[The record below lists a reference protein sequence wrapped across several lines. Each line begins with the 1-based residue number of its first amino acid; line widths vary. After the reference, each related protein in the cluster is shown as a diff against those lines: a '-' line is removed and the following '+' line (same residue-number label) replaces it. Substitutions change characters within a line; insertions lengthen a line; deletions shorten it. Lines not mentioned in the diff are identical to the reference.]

1 MILYDISNIALATA
15 FTFHK
20 NCERIPE
27 PTELRNLITSSIG
40 DMLPAISTYSGKH
53 DVIALEGFKSW
64 RKRKYPFYKAKRK
77 AKRDE
82 SPFDFDTYYKHL
94 SLVFEDMKEY
104 SNWLLLQHEEAEA
117 DDIITTLALRAK
129 KPVCIVSV
137 DKDFLQLQTFKPD
150 IVQFSPLKRD
160 FLVPKSYKLMEHI
173 LGGDTV
179 DGVPNVFSDEDTFLI
194 EGKRQT
200 PFSKKLKET
209 LSHLEED
216 EVLSKLT
223 EKQQERFFA
232 NKELI
237 DARCVPEKIQD
248 EILQMAQ
255 DAYKEKVNRTL

>member
-1 MILYDISNIALATA
+1 MIFYDISNIALATA

-20 NCERIPE
+20 NCERVPE

-40 DMLPAISTYSGKH
+40 DMLPAISNYSAKH

-64 RKRKYPFYKAKRK
+64 RKQKYPFYKAKRK

-94 SLVFEDMKEY
+94 ALVFEDMKQY

-117 DDIITTLALRAK
+117 DDIISTLALKAK

-150 IVQFSPLKRD
+150 IVQYSPLKRD
-160 FLVPKSYKLMEHI
+160 FLNPSEYKLSEHI

-179 DGVPNVFSDEDTFLI
+179 DGVPNVFSPEDTFLT

-200 PFSKKLKET
+200 PFTKKLKDK

-216 EVLSKLT
+216 QLLQELT
-223 EKQQERFFA
+223 EEQKHRFFT